1 MHAVLLVGTDAGVY
15 RSFDESPLRSGIYSP
30 AEYAGSIKEK
40 KMKRRKSLSV
50 AVTMLVFAGL
60 SAPAAMAQD
69 PEVLTAQ
76 GEEIQVP
83 VPTEPGIFTIQGQ
96 FARIAYNNE
105 GWVTLGYRTANDSQG
120 QDWLLLEV
128 GLTIRKP
135 FKAQTLSRD
144 NFTLKMPDGSTVPL
158 ATQKQYTAAGNL
170 RALNKRANTVRD
182 SINYFPVAANQ
193 ACALGFFSDPANE
206 LRSLSYDQFELTHTR
221 ACLGRLF
228 FKLPEGKEIV
238 TGQYWLY
245 VDFAGSQ
252 VQTPFRIMTKE
263 EEKFLKKNW
272 KDLKKE
278 HEAFLKAEAEKA
290 QANQ

>member
-1 MHAVLLVGTDAGVY
+1 
-15 RSFDESPLRSGIYSP
+15 
-30 AEYAGSIKEK
+30 
-40 KMKRRKSLSV
+40 MKRRKSLSV
-50 AVTMLVFAGL
+50 AATMLVFAGL

-120 QDWLLLEV
+120 QEWLLLEV
-128 GLTIRKP
+128 GLTLRKP
-135 FKAQTLSRD
+135 FNGQTLTRD

-182 SINYFPVAANQ
+182 SINYFPLEANQ
-193 ACALGFFSDPANE
+193 ACALGFFSDPANAV
-206 LRSLSYDQFELTHTR
+206 RSLSYDQFELTYTR

-228 FKLPEGKEIV
+228 FKMPEGQKIV

-252 VQTPFRIMTKE
+252 VQTPFRIMTKDE
-263 EEKFLKKNW
+263 EQFLKKNW

-278 HEAFLKAEAEKA
+278 HEAFLKSEAEKA
-290 QANQ
+290 KAAANQ